1 LTLFTDEEFDM
12 KFGDK
17 VIIRDGSKVD
27 GCVGIV
33 YRLEEEKAVV
43 LLDKE
48 VLWPVA
54 QYSLELVG

>member
-1 LTLFTDEEFDM
+1 M

-17 VIIRDGSKVD
+17 VVIQDGSKVD

-33 YRLEEEKAVV
+33 YRLNEETVQV

-48 VLWPVA
+48 VIWPVKKENVI
-54 QYSLELVG
+54 LEKDLD

>member
-1 LTLFTDEEFDM
+1 M

-17 VIIRDGSKVD
+17 VIIRDGSLLE
-27 GCVGIV
+27 GSNGII
-33 YRLEEEKAVV
+33 YRLEEGKAVV

-54 QYSLELVG
+54 EADLELIGKNE

>member
-1 LTLFTDEEFDM
+1 M

-17 VIIRDGSKVD
+17 VTVKDGSLVD

-33 YRLEEEKAVV
+33 YRLEDEKAVV

-48 VLWPVA
+48 VLWTVE
-54 QYSLELVG
+54 QLSLELVEKNM

>member
-1 LTLFTDEEFDM
+1 M

-17 VIIRDGSKVD
+17 VIIRDGTLLD
-27 GCVGIV
+27 GCIGII

-48 VLWPVA
+48 VLWPVE
-54 QYSLELVG
+54 QYSLEPVDKNNH

>member
-1 LTLFTDEEFDM
+1 M

>member
-1 LTLFTDEEFDM
+1 M

-17 VIIRDGSKVD
+17 VIIKDGSKVD

-33 YRLEEEKAVV
+33 YHLEEEKAVV

-48 VLWPVA
+48 VLWPVE
-54 QYSLELVG
+54 QYSLELVGKNM

>member
-1 LTLFTDEEFDM
+1 M

-17 VIIRDGSKVD
+17 VIIRDGSLLD
-27 GCVGIV
+27 GCNGLV
-33 YRLEEEKAVV
+33 YRLEEGKAVV

-54 QYSLELVG
+54 EADLELLGRNE

>member
-1 LTLFTDEEFDM
+1 M

-17 VIIRDGSKVD
+17 VIIRDGSLLE
-27 GCVGIV
+27 GSNGII
-33 YRLEEEKAVV
+33 YRLEEGKAIV

-54 QYSLELVG
+54 ETDLELSGKND